1 MQGPKWKFCTRCH
14 VHERFRGVSFSSM
27 AGERSGNRGTCAQ
40 PCRKRMAF
48 GKKPG
53 EADYA
58 LSLSDLCMLS
68 HVQELADAG
77 VCCIK
82 LEGRMKRPEYV
93 AAATRAYRAALDG
106 ADAQTLASL
115 KRDLFSVFNRGGER
129 TGYYYGDGGI
139 TGCVAKAEPDEAL
152 LKNCRRPMLRMCG
165 SARFGCSPF
174 CSRGNPQS

>member
-1 MQGPKWKFCTRCH
+1 
-14 VHERFRGVSFSSM
+14 
-27 AGERSGNRGTCAQ
+27 
-40 PCRKRMAF
+40 
-48 GKKPG
+48 
-53 EADYA
+53 
-58 LSLSDLCMLS
+58 MLS

-139 TGCVAKAEPDEAL
+139 TGCVAKAEPGEDL
-152 LKNCRRPMLRMCG
+152 LKKLQATYAADVRKRPVRML
-165 SARFGCSPF
+165 AVLQP
-174 CSRGNPQS
+174 GNPQS